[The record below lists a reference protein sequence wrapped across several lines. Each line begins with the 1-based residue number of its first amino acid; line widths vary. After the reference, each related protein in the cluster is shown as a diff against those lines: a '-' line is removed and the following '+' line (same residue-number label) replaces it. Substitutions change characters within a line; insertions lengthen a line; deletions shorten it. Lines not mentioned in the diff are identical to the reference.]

1 MMMMIFKSR
10 FKAFSYYSMEEF
22 SIPKTWNPVFRYT
35 KSSLTSVQ
43 SALLQ
48 IVQTFKV
55 RFSGSIME
63 WVVSGS
69 RFRWAQGWLFLVICD
84 RNHVK
89 KVKCAKLEF
98 MSSLL
103 GLKILSC
110 EAEFSCLSLVDLVWT
125 GGVRKKSTAK
135 KVSIFFLF
143 LRWSI
148 SALCPTHI
156 HGQWDITSE

>member
-1 MMMMIFKSR
+1 MGG
-10 FKAFSYYSMEEF
+10 
-22 SIPKTWNPVFRYT
+22 
-35 KSSLTSVQ
+35 Q
-43 SALLQ
+43 
-48 IVQTFKV
+48 
-55 RFSGSIME
+55 
-63 WVVSGS
+63 WVTI
-69 RFRWAQGWLFLVICD
+69 FRWAQGWLFLVICD

-135 KVSIFFLF
+135 KVSIFFSLSLSTPIHFCFVMPNPHTWALEQSVNNVTIISF
-143 LRWSI
+143 LIFHVWI
-148 SALCPTHI
+148 FKELYALLLA
-156 HGQWDITSE
+156 